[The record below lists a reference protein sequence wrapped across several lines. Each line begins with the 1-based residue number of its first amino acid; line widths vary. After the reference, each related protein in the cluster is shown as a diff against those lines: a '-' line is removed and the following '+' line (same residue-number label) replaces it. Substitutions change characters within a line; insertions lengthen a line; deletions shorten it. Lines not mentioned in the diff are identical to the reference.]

1 MSQQV
6 VLVLDCGSTNITA
19 VAVDTGGRPVASASE
34 PNGPAAQVGGR
45 EGWLVWDMDRL
56 WKALSSLSRRV
67 CSEVGGRNV
76 RAVTITTWGADG
88 APVAADGALTYPP
101 IAWECPRTS
110 ALSGQVSKAEA
121 RRLYDITGYQ
131 VISFNT
137 LFKLKWLRENAPEA
151 LERADKWMMMPGLLS
166 YRLCGEMSMDATSAS
181 TMMVMDLRASN
192 EMPREPRCASGPR
205 RNPKGRG
212 VFGWMPVSRGLGASD
227 PLCADAH
234 APWPAAKPTPSRPRG
249 IPLEAPREAM
259 WSAELLGAVG
269 LDESFFPPLLYPGA
283 VIGRVSSAASQDT
296 AIPEG
301 TPVIAAGHDTQF
313 APIGSG
319 ARPDEAVLSS
329 GTWEILM
336 LRTGEFKPNYVGFS
350 EGLLTELD
358 AVRGLY
364 NPQLLMMGSGVL
376 EWVRETL
383 YGDVGDRA
391 EVYGTMIEEASRLKP
406 GAGGVMMVPSFVPDA
421 GPTKKHH
428 TRGTVVGLGLASTR
442 AHVYRAALEGLA
454 FQLRDALRILTAA
467 TGFEPAG
474 IRVVGGGSRNEL
486 WNQIR
491 ADACGI
497 PVSVT
502 GHKEATVLGAAIAAW
517 VGAGR
522 FESLQQG
529 QRSLATETIVI
540 EPSED
545 ADAYGELFERYV
557 LLAPALK
564 DFYST

>member
-56 WKALSSLSRRV
+56 WKTVSSLSRKV
-67 CSEVGGRNV
+67 CSEVGGKNV

-88 APVAADGALTYPP
+88 APVATDGALTYPP

-192 EMPREPRCASGPR
+192 EMPREPRCASGR
-205 RNPKGRG
+205 
-212 VFGWMPVSRGLGASD
+212 M
-227 PLCADAH
+227 
-234 APWPAAKPTPSRPRG
+234 
-249 IPLEAPREAM
+249 EAT

-283 VIGRVSSAASQDT
+283 VIGRVSSAASEDT